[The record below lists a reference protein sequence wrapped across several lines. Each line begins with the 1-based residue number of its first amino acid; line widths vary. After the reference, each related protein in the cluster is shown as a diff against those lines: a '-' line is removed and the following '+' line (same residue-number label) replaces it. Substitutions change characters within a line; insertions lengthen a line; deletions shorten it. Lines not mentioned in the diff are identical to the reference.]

1 MKNRNELPNIL
12 NQNNFKV
19 GVEVG
24 SFKGAFSKTILEN
37 WNGKIYMVD
46 VWRSLSTDEYDDS
59 SNALYNDTSY
69 SEAMKSI
76 QGFEDRAFM
85 LRMKSSQAID
95 LFADESLDFI
105 YIDANHAYDFVK
117 EDMRL
122 WYPKLKKGGL
132 FCGHDYLKIDWYNDP
147 NFLENNKD
155 KHIFGSEGN
164 YFGIFGVNP
173 AVDEFCQ
180 ENGYQSN
187 VTDEW
192 FGTWWFFKK

>member
-24 SFKGAFSKTILEN
+24 SFKGAFSKTILQN

-46 VWRSLSTDEYDDS
+46 VWRSLPTDEYDDA

-85 LRMKSSQAID
+85 LRMKSSQAIE
-95 LFADESLDFI
+95 LFDDESLDFI